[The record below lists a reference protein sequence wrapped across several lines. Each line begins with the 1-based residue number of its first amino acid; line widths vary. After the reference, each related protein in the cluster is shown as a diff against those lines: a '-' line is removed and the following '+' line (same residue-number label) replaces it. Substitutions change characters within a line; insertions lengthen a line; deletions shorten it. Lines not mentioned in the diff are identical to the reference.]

1 MDMRN
6 SLAVLGLLLA
16 LGAGVATRST
26 AEQAEESADQALIE
40 RGRYITHDLAMCV
53 QCHSPRDEAGRLIPG
68 QEFRGAP
75 VPAVVTIRGM
85 EWALRAPNIAGLV
98 GFTDEQEMELLT
110 QGKAAGR
117 PAPKPPMPPFRMS
130 PQDAR
135 AVIAYL
141 RTLN

>member
-1 MDMRN
+1 MRN
-6 SLAVLGLLLA
+6 SVATLGLLVALA
-16 LGAGVATRST
+16 AGVVTPSSAQ
-26 AEQAEESADQALIE
+26 QAAASPDPALVE

-68 QEFRGAP
+68 QEFHGAP
-75 VPAVVTIRGM
+75 VPATNTIRGM

-98 GFTDEQEMELLT
+98 GFTDEQEMQILT
-110 QGKAAGR
+110 RGWADGR

-130 PQDAR
+130 PEDAR

-141 RTLN
+141 RTLD

>member
-1 MDMRN
+1 MDIRN
-6 SLAVLGLLLA
+6 SVAVLGPLLA
-16 LGAGVATRST
+16 LAAALATRSI
-26 AEQAEESADQALIE
+26 AEPAAVDPALVE

-68 QEFRGAP
+68 QEFHGAP
-75 VPAVVTIRGM
+75 VPAVTTIRGM

-98 GFTDEQEMELLT
+98 GFTDEQEMQLLT
-110 QGKAAGR
+110 RGQADGR
-117 PAPKPPMPPFRMS
+117 PVPKPPMPPFRLS
-130 PQDAR
+130 HEDAR

>member
-6 SLAVLGLLLA
+6 TIAVRGLLIALA
-16 LGAGVATRST
+16 AGLAARSS
-26 AEQAEESADQALIE
+26 AEQADASDQTLIE

-53 QCHSPRDEAGRLIPG
+53 QCHTPRDEAGRLIPG

-75 VPAVVTIRGM
+75 VPATNTIRGL

-98 GFTDEQEMELLT
+98 GFTDEQEMQLLT
-110 QGKAAGR
+110 RGHADGR
-117 PAPKPPMPPFRMS
+117 PVPKPPMPPFRMTRE
-130 PQDAR
+130 DAR

-141 RTLN
+141 RTLY

>member
-6 SLAVLGLLLA
+6 SFAVLGLLAVLA
-16 LGAGVATRST
+16 AAFAPR
-26 AEQAEESADQALIE
+26 ASADDALIE

-68 QEFRGAP
+68 QEFHGAP
-75 VPAVVTIRGM
+75 VPVVNTIRGM

-98 GFTDEQEMELLT
+98 GFTDEQEMQLLT
-110 QGKAAGR
+110 RGQAEGR
-117 PAPKPPMPPFRMS
+117 PVPKPPMPPFRMS
-130 PQDAR
+130 PEDAR

-141 RTLN
+141 RTLD